1 MSTTRRPPDDP
12 VVITD
17 AANPRFSA
25 DALRALKKA
34 TGRTMT
40 DLLADEGDDAD
51 RFQALAF
58 CELYRRLSPLGH
70 LPDAGELWDRAGAV
84 EVEFSKEERDPLAGA
99 SSTTSPPFVTTGE

>member
-1 MSTTRRPPDDP
+1 MSETDAP
-12 VVITD
+12 VVVRDT
-17 AANPRFSA
+17 ANPRFSA

-40 DLLADEGDDAD
+40 DLLSDEADDAD

-84 EVEFSKEERDPLAGA
+84 EVEFAKEVRDPLPAA
-99 SSTTSPPFVTTGE
+99 PSTTSPPFVTTGE